1 VISST
6 VGDVG
11 QSISV
16 VQTRDKELSK
26 LIRILSEISELES
39 LCLIASSFHPTE
51 STPSD
56 KIGNGNTRV
65 MSDRIELLAQHKLI
79 CHIVAKLSGDDQAAV
94 IWVDKELDNS
104 IYLLVYL
111 VPF

>member
-1 VISST
+1 
-6 VGDVG
+6 
-11 QSISV
+11 
-16 VQTRDKELSK
+16 VQTRDEELSK

-79 CHIVAKLSGDDQAAV
+79 CHIVLLVLHNKFGPGLFATLSGDNQAAV